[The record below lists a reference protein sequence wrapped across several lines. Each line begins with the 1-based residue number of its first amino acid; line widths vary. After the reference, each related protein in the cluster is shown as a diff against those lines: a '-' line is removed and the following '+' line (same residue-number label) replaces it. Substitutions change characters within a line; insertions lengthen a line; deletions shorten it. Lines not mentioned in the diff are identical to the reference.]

1 MEIEMGQKEAKRLE
15 VLVQIKERAI
25 SNKEGAR
32 RLGLTARQLHRIRK
46 RHAAEGPGGLISRRK
61 GQPARNRIAEA
72 VRQTIR
78 ELIETQYAGYGPTLA
93 QEKLEERHGIKVSV
107 ESLRQRMI
115 GDGQWKAKR
124 GRNSIVHPLRQR
136 RARYG
141 ELIQIDGS
149 PHHWFG
155 DDKPSCTLL
164 VMIDDATGNL
174 MQLLFVASESTHS
187 YMRGLCGYIVQ
198 HGIPMALYSDRHSV
212 FRVNPAEAGKGSRS
226 GGGSEGESESESES
240 ESQTQFGTALNV
252 LGIDLICAN
261 SPQAKGRV
269 ERANQTLQD
278 RLVKELRLH
287 GIGNMEQGN
296 AALPGF
302 MADYNHRFGREPR
315 ELNDAHVAYSGS
327 VERLKDILSVQ
338 GTRCLSKNLT
348 CSVDGRLLQLVTS
361 GSGRGMRGAKVR
373 IHWHFDGRLEVR
385 RAQVLLPYQVVEK
398 PPKSGAVASAKEL
411 NARMDGICLQRG
423 PLSDGGGHKPT
434 SNHPWRRSFL
444 HHPPPPAAAAVGGAL
459 LQAAG

>member
-1 MEIEMGQKEAKRLE
+1 MGLKEAKRLE
-15 VLVQIKERAI
+15 VLVQVEEGAI

-32 RLGLTARQLHRIRK
+32 RLGVTARQLHRIRK

-61 GQPARNRIAEA
+61 GKPAKNRIAEA
-72 VRQTIR
+72 VRQTVTGLM
-78 ELIETQYAGYGPTLA
+78 EQDYAGYGPTLA
-93 QEKLEERHGIKVSV
+93 QEKLQERHGIKVSV
-107 ESLRQRMI
+107 ESLRQWMI

-124 GRNSIVHPLRQR
+124 GKNIIVHPLRQR
-136 RARYG
+136 RGRYG

-155 DDKPSCTLL
+155 DEKPPCTLL

-174 MQLLFVASESTHS
+174 MELLFAPSESTHS

-212 FRVNPAEAGKGSRS
+212 FRVNPTAAGK
-226 GGGSEGESESESES
+226 GGGSEGESE
-240 ESQTQFGTALNV
+240 TQFGVALKV

-278 RLVKELRLH
+278 RLVKELRWQ

-302 MADYNHRFGREPR
+302 MADYNRRFGREPR
-315 ELNDAHVAYSGS
+315 ELDDAHVVYTGS

-338 GTRCLSKNLT
+338 ETRGLSKNLT

-385 RAQVLLPYQVVEK
+385 REGVLLPYQVVEK
-398 PPKSGAVASAKEL
+398 PLRSGAVVSAKEL
-411 NARMDGICLQRG
+411 NARVDGICFRRG
-423 PLSDGGGHKPT
+423 VLSGGTGGGHKPAP
-434 SNHPWRRSFL
+434 NHPWRRSL
-444 HHPPPPAAAAVGGAL
+444 LNHPPPLATVAAVGGAL